1 MQIES
6 LEPTPQQSI
15 YTIGYGGRTV
25 EAFLEL
31 LRRYNI
37 AYLIDVR
44 SKPYSRYQPDFTKQP
59 LEDYLNAQDIR
70 YVFMGDRLGGRP
82 DDPNCYIDGKVDYER
97 VRVQEFY
104 LAGLERL
111 EKAWRDGLGVV
122 LLCSERKP
130 EQCHRSKLIGRSL
143 TDQGIEVIHIDENDD
158 IVSQEEIMMR
168 VIGPQPSLFGPDFH
182 KLTSRKRYETKAVTG
197 EEDTATAEMGDD
209 A

>member
-1 MQIES
+1 M
-6 LEPTPQQSI
+6 PQQSI
-15 YTIGYGGRTV
+15 YTIGHGGRTI

-31 LRRYNI
+31 LLGYNI

-44 SKPYSRYQPDFTKQP
+44 SQPYSRYQPEFTKQA
-59 LEDYLNAQDIR
+59 LERYLKAHGIR

-82 DDPNCYIDGKVDYER
+82 EDPNCYINGKVDYEQ
-97 VRVQEFY
+97 VRVQGFY
-104 LAGLERL
+104 VAGLERL

-143 TDQGIEVIHIDENDD
+143 TDRSIEVNHIDENDD

-168 VIGPQPSLFGPDFH
+168 VIGRQPSLFGLDFH
-182 KLTSRKRYETKAVTG
+182 KLTSRKRYKPG
-197 EEDTATAEMGDD
+197 EDAGDDDTATAEMGDD